1 MEADGIV
8 FRVLNCESPGGEKR
22 NVREIKK
29 KIYIYIC
36 VWEDVDAGLLDKL
49 QKD

>member
-29 KIYIYIC
+29 KNIYIC